1 MQSVRMYTGDDGKTH
16 FEDLKFITKKLPIDI
31 VQVAFNIFDQ
41 RLNTSGMFNYLNRKN
56 IEIHIRSVFLQ
67 GLILK
72 SFNKIPKKFTFY
84 KNYWV
89 KLKKF
94 IEKKKISKLDLCMN
108 FVLGKKEI
116 SKATIG
122 FDNFKQLREILKT
135 KKINITNLKSLA
147 VLDEIL
153 ITPNL
158 WRTL

>member
-1 MQSVRMYTGDDGKTH
+1 M
-16 FEDLKFITKKLPIDI
+16 
-31 VQVAFNIFDQ
+31 QVAFNIFDQ
-41 RLNTSGMFNYLNRKN
+41 RLNTSGMLNYLNRKN

-84 KNYWV
+84 KNSWI

-122 FDNFKQLREILKT
+122 IDNFKQLREILKT